1 MPGMICFKLYT
12 VVCCDGQLVCIHF
25 GEISFQNIVLQ
36 NDVHF
41 IFLSDSDTFKY
52 MQCHQYMQN
61 DYSAQILVVFWINR
75 AKNNKNE
82 MYIILQHNISNKPHT
97 KLKYNEQK

>member
-1 MPGMICFKLYT
+1 MRFIG
-12 VVCCDGQLVCIHF
+12 
-25 GEISFQNIVLQ
+25 NIVLQ

-75 AKNNKNE
+75 AKNNVCPL
-82 MYIILQHNISNKPHT
+82 IIKYQKILLATHKFVFH
-97 KLKYNEQK
+97 LKCLDLSHHLLLS